1 MLCLDGTGRPERM
14 VEETGG
20 VDGTARAT
28 VDATGE
34 EAPIAEAAGTTGAIG
49 MSGTA
54 LMAEDVVVTGHA
66 TEDATEDVG
75 ALLPED
81 VTALREGT
89 TDETGRREDGRGRP
103 NAATDTTIEETI
115 EVPRIPKN

>member
-34 EAPIAEAAGTTGAIG
+34 APIAEAAGTTGAIG
-49 MSGTA
+49 MTGTA

-75 ALLPED
+75 AL
-81 VTALREGT
+81 REGT

-103 NAATDTTIEETI
+103 NAATDSMIEETI

>member
-1 MLCLDGTGRPERM
+1 M

-49 MSGTA
+49 MTGTA

-103 NAATDTTIEETI
+103 NAATDSMIEETI